1 MVQMR
6 RRDLFTLLGH
16 AAVAWPLAARAA
28 PAGEAGGPRGDTIVR
43 AQQPERLRQIAM
55 LSGLA
60 ASDPEARSR
69 VAGFQQGLK
78 ELGWIVGRNLNIEFR
93 WSSGGPV
100 EIQAAA
106 RELIERKPELIV
118 GMTTPAVDALVKQ
131 TSVVPIVFAAIVD
144 PVGRGL
150 VSSMA
155 RPGGNVTGILNFEFS
170 MGGKWLETLKQIA
183 PAVRRVALL
192 FNPEAAPFAPSFL
205 RVIESSASS
214 FAIEPTAAA
223 LRNPVQL
230 ERTVTE
236 FAATPGGGLIV
247 LPDAFTVGH
256 RDLII
261 ALAARHRLP
270 AVYPLRAF
278 AVSGGLVSDSGDPSD
293 IFRRTAFYVDRILK
307 GAKPGDL
314 PVQTPNKFELVI
326 NLKTAKALGLDVPP
340 TLLARADEV
349 IE

>member
-1 MVQMR
+1 
-6 RRDLFTLLGH
+6 
-16 AAVAWPLAARAA
+16 
-28 PAGEAGGPRGDTIVR
+28 
-43 AQQPERLRQIAM
+43 
-55 LSGLA
+55 
-60 ASDPEARSR
+60 
-69 VAGFQQGLK
+69 
-78 ELGWIVGRNLNIEFR
+78 
-93 WSSGGPV
+93 
-100 EIQAAA
+100 
-106 RELIERKPELIV
+106 
-118 GMTTPAVDALVKQ
+118 
-131 TSVVPIVFAAIVD
+131 
-144 PVGRGL
+144 
-150 VSSMA
+150 MA

-205 RVIESSASS
+205 RVVESSASS
-214 FAIEPTAAA
+214 LAIEPTTAA
-223 LRNPVQL
+223 LRDAAHL
-230 ERTVTE
+230 ERTVTD
-236 FAATPGGGLIV
+236 FATKPGGGLIV
-247 LPDAFTVGH
+247 LPDMFTVGH

-261 ALAARHRLP
+261 ALAARHKLP

-314 PVQTPNKFELVI
+314 PVQAPTKYELVI
-326 NLKTAKALGLDVPP
+326 NLKTAKALGIEVPP